1 MKDEKIEDNTKD
13 IELHPVKKKE
23 KNHKLAMYLSISF
36 GIVILVVV
44 LLLFFMLKSCNN
56 NDYETRLQIII
67 DPLIV
72 SGGGENHLNSAQIIT
87 FGEDGEESKE
97 QSTYVQ
103 AKLTC
108 GQVMEYRYAINNT
121 GKIPVAVKL
130 ELNIEEQE
138 NIWVT
143 YTIGGANQEIGGN
156 VLFDKVLSSQ
166 EKMDVRIYIRVA
178 NEDYDAFAK
187 GVFVLNLE
195 ERGTS

>member
-1 MKDEKIEDNTKD
+1 
-13 IELHPVKKKE
+13 
-23 KNHKLAMYLSISF
+23 
-36 GIVILVVV
+36 
-44 LLLFFMLKSCNN
+44 
-56 NDYETRLQIII
+56 
-67 DPLIV
+67 
-72 SGGGENHLNSAQIIT
+72 
-87 FGEDGEESKE
+87 
-97 QSTYVQ
+97 
-103 AKLTC
+103 
-108 GQVMEYRYAINNT
+108 
-121 GKIPVAVKL
+121 VKL

-143 YTIGGANQEIGGN
+143 YTVDGANQEIGGN